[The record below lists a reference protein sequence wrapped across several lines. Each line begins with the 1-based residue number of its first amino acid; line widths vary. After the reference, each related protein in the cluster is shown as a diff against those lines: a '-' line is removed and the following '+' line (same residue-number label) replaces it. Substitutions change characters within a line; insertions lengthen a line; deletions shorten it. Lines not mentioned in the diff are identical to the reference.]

1 MINKMIAGIGRFFIS
16 LIFITLG
23 ISGIFNWDI
32 AKSELSSA
40 LANWELYTGYIEGV
54 SFVIQNLISASPL
67 IVVLGIV
74 IQLVGG
80 FMLSLS
86 LKSRLAA
93 MLLLLQI
100 VPATILYFHFWFL
113 DGPQMTRNMIL
124 FIKNLSIIGGLLVVI
139 SSMAGDQAFE
149 KPSKKAPQE

>member
-1 MINKMIAGIGRFFIS
+1 MINKMIAGIGRFFVS

-23 ISGIFNWDI
+23 VSGVLNWDL

-54 SFVIQNLISASPL
+54 SFLVQNLISATPL
-67 IVVLGIV
+67 LVVLGISL
-74 IQLVGG
+74 QLVGG

-93 MLLLLQI
+93 IFLLFQL
-100 VPATILYFHFWFL
+100 VPATILYHHFWFL
-113 DGPQMTRNMIL
+113 EGSQMTRSMML
-124 FIKNLSIIGGLLVVI
+124 FIKNLSIIGGLLVII
-139 SSMAGDQAFE
+139 SSLPQDVYVD
-149 KPSKKAPQE
+149 KPKKAPQE